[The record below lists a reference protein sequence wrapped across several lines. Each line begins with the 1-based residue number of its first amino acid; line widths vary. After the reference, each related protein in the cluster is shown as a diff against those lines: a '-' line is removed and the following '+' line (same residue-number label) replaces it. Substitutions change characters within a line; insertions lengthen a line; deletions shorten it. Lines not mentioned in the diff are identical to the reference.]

1 MLRNP
6 SGRYISGKYK
16 AEKMPKLRAVR
27 VAENL
32 YTPSHREGIAF
43 VNTNT
48 NKVVVPTSYVDALKL
63 KKQMKEKQ

>member
-1 MLRNP
+1 
-6 SGRYISGKYK
+6 
-16 AEKMPKLRAVR
+16 MPKLRAVR